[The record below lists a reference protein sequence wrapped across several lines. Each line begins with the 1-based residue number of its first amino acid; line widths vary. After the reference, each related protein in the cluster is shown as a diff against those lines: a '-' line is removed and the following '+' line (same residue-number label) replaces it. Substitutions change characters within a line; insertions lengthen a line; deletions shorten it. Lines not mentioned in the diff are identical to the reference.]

1 MLPYQTISRKEHG
14 ISIVGIGGA
23 GAGILQCF
31 AGSSADNVKLY
42 TASLDERMGRSLGE
56 NVQFIQLGGGLN
68 HGLGSGGDPEV
79 GRRAAEESQAELEA
93 MLEDTHLLVLVAG
106 LGGGTGSGAAPVLA
120 RMAQERGVF
129 LVSVLLMPFSFEGKR
144 RRAQAE
150 KAYEEIARLTDILF
164 CFENDYMEN
173 LFNNNRGA
181 RAVFE
186 EVDRL
191 LAKATASVPMMA
203 SSPGLINLGLD
214 ELATALENNDS
225 RCLFGAGKGYGPHRA
240 EQAARSALE
249 SPLVA
254 YRGSLR
260 YARTVI
266 VHVAGGENMSL
277 HEIRVAVETIK
288 DALADEDVDIFFGTT
303 VKPHLGDEIR
313 ITLIASVN
321 AEEFQAGIAQQLEEE
336 KAAAE
341 AAAAQPEPQQEPAPE
356 APETEEETPE
366 DTPADE
372 TADMYDGEPAD
383 DTPEAEAPADEEEE
397 EEEETP
403 EPTLNFEPEQRM
415 HQAELM
421 PMQTAMA
428 PKLSDD
434 DHVERARRLFAEV
447 DGTADFSPAPRKAE
461 SAAKDTADYNS
472 LRHHDLRSI
481 FPD

>member
-42 TASLDERMGRSLGE
+42 TASLDERVGRALGD

-79 GRRAAEESQAELEA
+79 GRRAAEESSAELEA
-93 MLEDTHLLVLVAG
+93 MLENTQLLVLVAG

-120 RMAQERGVF
+120 RMAQEKGVF

-150 KAYEEIARLTDILF
+150 KAQEEIARLTDILF

-191 LAKATASVPMMA
+191 LAKATASVPMLA

-225 RCLFGAGKGYGPHRA
+225 RCLFGCGKGYGPNRA
-240 EQAARSALE
+240 ELAAKDALN

-254 YRGSLR
+254 YRGSLS

-277 HEIRVAVETIK
+277 HEIRVAVETVK
-288 DALADEDVDIFFGTT
+288 NALADEDVDVFFGTT

-321 AEEFQAGIAQQLEEE
+321 AEEFQAGIAKQQEE
-336 KAAAE
+336 E
-341 AAAAQPEPQQEPAPE
+341 AAAAAAAAEQPEPVEEEEEAEESPE
-356 APETEEETPE
+356 LEEETVEPPAVENDDIFGDEEEPE
-366 DTPADE
+366 
-372 TADMYDGEPAD
+372 
-383 DTPEAEAPADEEEE
+383 TPEAETEEPEQIEEEE
-397 EEEETP
+397 LEDTEEAPATGR
-403 EPTLNFEPEQRM
+403 TMYQG
-415 HQAELM
+415 ELM
-421 PMQTAMA
+421 PMNPTVT
-428 PKLSDD
+428 PKLSNDD
-434 DHVERARRLFAEV
+434 QTERVRRLFAEV
-447 DGTADFSPAPRKAE
+447 DGEHDYPASRRRSADSAPAND
-461 SAAKDTADYNS
+461 SAST

>member
-93 MLEDTHLLVLVAG
+93 MLADTHLLVLVAG

-225 RCLFGAGKGYGPHRA
+225 RCLFGAGKGYGNNRA

-277 HEIRVAVETIK
+277 HEIRVAVETVK
-288 DALADEDVDIFFGTT
+288 DALADEDVALFFGTT
-303 VKPHLGDEIR
+303 VKPHLGDEMR
-313 ITLIASVN
+313 VTLIASVN
-321 AEEFQAGIAQQLEEE
+321 AEEFQAGIARQIEEE

-341 AAAAQPEPQQEPAPE
+341 AAAAQPEPQPEPAPE
-356 APETEEETPE
+356 ETEAEEETPE
-366 DTPADE
+366 DIPADE
-372 TADMYDGEPAD
+372 TADMYDDEPTDDAPEDEAD
-383 DTPEAEAPADEEEE
+383 DEEEE
-397 EEEETP
+397 EEQP
-403 EPTLNFEPEQRM
+403 EPTLNFEPEQPM

-421 PMQTAMA
+421 PMQPAMA

-447 DGTADFSPAPRKAE
+447 DGTADYSPAPRKAE
-461 SAAKDTADYNS
+461 SGAKETADYNS

>member
-93 MLEDTHLLVLVAG
+93 MLADTHLLVLVAG

-144 RRAQAE
+144 RRTQAE

-225 RCLFGAGKGYGPHRA
+225 RCLFGAGKGYGNNRA

-277 HEIRVAVETIK
+277 HEIRVAVETVK
-288 DALADEDVDIFFGTT
+288 DALADEDVALFFGTT
-303 VKPHLGDEIR
+303 VKPHLGDEMR
-313 ITLIASVN
+313 VTLIASVN
-321 AEEFQAGIAQQLEEE
+321 AEEFQAGIARQIEEE

-341 AAAAQPEPQQEPAPE
+341 AAAAQPEPQPEPE
-356 APETEEETPE
+356 AEEETPE
-366 DTPADE
+366 DTPAGE
-372 TADMYDGEPAD
+372 TADMYDD
-383 DTPEAEAPADEEEE
+383 
-397 EEEETP
+397 
-403 EPTLNFEPEQRM
+403 EPTDDVPEDE
-415 HQAELM
+415 A
-421 PMQTAMA
+421 
-428 PKLSDD
+428 
-434 DHVERARRLFAEV
+434 
-447 DGTADFSPAPRKAE
+447 DG
-461 SAAKDTADYNS
+461 
-472 LRHHDLRSI
+472 
-481 FPD
+481 